1 MTTYLRNS
9 PLFQRLLGLLALLLL
24 ARLLVYA
31 QHTDPSTSATTP
43 EASSHAHPQGLTV
56 GGFGTTHTMS

>member
-1 MTTYLRNS
+1 MATYLRNS

-31 QHTDPSTSATTP
+31 QHTDTSTSATTP
-43 EASSHAHPQGLTV
+43 EASSHAHPQGLTI
-56 GGFGTTHTMS
+56 GGLGATRAMS

>member
-1 MTTYLRNS
+1 MTYLRNS

-31 QHTDPSTSATTP
+31 HRTDASTSATTP
-43 EASSHAHPQGLTV
+43 EASSPAHPQGLTV
-56 GGFGTTHTMS
+56 GSFGTYAIS

>member
-1 MTTYLRNS
+1 MTYLRNS

-31 QHTDPSTSATTP
+31 HHTDASTSVNTP
-43 EASSHAHPQGLTV
+43 EASGHAHPQGLTLSS
-56 GGFGTTHTMS
+56 FGTAPALG

>member
-24 ARLLVYA
+24 ARLLAYA
-31 QHTDPSTSATTP
+31 QHMDASTSATTP
-43 EASSHAHPQGLTV
+43 EASSHAHPQGLTL
-56 GGFGTTHTMS
+56 GGLGAARAIS